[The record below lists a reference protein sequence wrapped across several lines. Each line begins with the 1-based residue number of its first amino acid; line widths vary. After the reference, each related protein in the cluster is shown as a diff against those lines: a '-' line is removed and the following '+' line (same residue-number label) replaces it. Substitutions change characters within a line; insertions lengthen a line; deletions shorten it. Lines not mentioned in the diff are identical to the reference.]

1 MRKVWLSIY
10 FGFSVVFLNA
20 QTRIHTVKTGES
32 LYSIARTYSV
42 TVNDLIKANPELSG
56 NTGVKI
62 GQKLSIPNTGTT
74 TSTTKV
80 AAKVHTVTKGETVY
94 ALCKK
99 YGITLAEMKQWNKLT
114 DLNVK
119 VGQKLIV
126 SKANSDA
133 IYKPVAVPSTPDTPY
148 REEDARPRNENLKA
162 NAIIEQQQVY
172 EKPKDMPVAEA
183 KPALAPV
190 TTLRTNSSNSLE
202 YPGIFNQ
209 YSVSGFKIK
218 KNRGAANYIS
228 DNTSGNQ
235 FLAFYNDAETGSIIR
250 VTNLMNKKTIFVKV
264 MGKVPPAD
272 AAQEIILKLSN
283 KAAQELGAVDEKFL
297 VEVAAYTAVQ

>member
-10 FGFSVVFLNA
+10 FGFSVFLLDA
-20 QTRIHTVKTGES
+20 QEKMHTVKTGES
-32 LYSIARTYSV
+32 LYSIARTYSL
-42 TVNDLIKANPELSG
+42 TLNDLIKANPELKS

-62 GQKLSIPNTGTT
+62 GQRLVIPTQGST
-74 TSTTKV
+74 TSKV
-80 AAKVHTVTKGETVY
+80 AAKLHTVTKGETIY
-94 ALCKK
+94 GLCKK
-99 YGITLAEMKQWNKLT
+99 YGVTLAEIKQWNKLT
-114 DLNVK
+114 DLSVK

-162 NAIIEQQQVY
+162 NAQIEQQQVF
-172 EKPKDMPVAEA
+172 EKPKEMPVAES
-183 KPALAPV
+183 KPAPTPV
-190 TTLRTNSSNSLE
+190 TSLRTNSSNAAE
-202 YPGIFNQ
+202 YSGIFNQ

-218 KNRGAANYIS
+218 KNRGAANYLA
-228 DNTSGNQ
+228 DNTTGNQ
-235 FLAFYNDAETGSIIR
+235 FLAFYNAAETGSIIR

-272 AAQEIILKLSN
+272 AGQETMLKLSN

-297 VEVAAYTAVQ
+297 VEVAAYSAMQ

>member
-1 MRKVWLSIY
+1 LGLSVLLLDAQEKMH
-10 FGFSVVFLNA
+10 SV
-20 QTRIHTVKTGES
+20 KSGET
-32 LYSIARTYSV
+32 LYSIARSYSL
-42 TVNDLIKANPELSG
+42 TLSDLLKANPNLQNNTTVKVGQRIAIPVKGGMASG
-56 NTGVKI
+56 N
-62 GQKLSIPNTGTT
+62 
-74 TSTTKV
+74 STTGKV
-80 AAKVHTVTKGETVY
+80 AAKVHTVTRGETIY

-99 YGITLAEMKQWNKLT
+99 YGVSLSEIKQWNKLT

-126 SKANSDA
+126 SKANSEA
-133 IYKPVAVPSTPDTPY
+133 IYKPIAVPSTPDTPY
-148 REEDARPRNENLKA
+148 REEDARPRNENMKA
-162 NAIIEQQQVY
+162 NAQLEQQQIL
-172 EKPKDMPVAEA
+172 EKPSETPAVET
-183 KPALAPV
+183 KPAPSPV
-190 TTLRTNSSNSLE
+190 TSLRTSSSNSLD

-209 YSVSGFKIK
+209 YSVSGYKIK
-218 KNRGAANYIS
+218 KNRGAANYLV

-272 AAQEIILKLSN
+272 AGQEIVLKLSN

-297 VEVAAYTAVQ
+297 VEVAAYSAVQ

>member
-1 MRKVWLSIY
+1 MKKIWLSIY
-10 FGFSVVFLNA
+10 FGLSVIFLDA
-20 QTRIHTVKTGES
+20 QEKMHTVKPGES
-32 LYSIARTYSV
+32 LYSIARAYSL
-42 TVNDLIKANPELSG
+42 TLNDLIKSNPELKN

-62 GQKLSIPNTGTT
+62 GQRLVIPTQGSATN
-74 TSTTKV
+74 KV
-80 AAKVHTVTKGETVY
+80 AAKLHTVTKGETIY
-94 ALCKK
+94 GLCKK
-99 YGITLAEMKQWNKLT
+99 YGVTLAEIKQWNKLS

-162 NAIIEQQQVY
+162 NAQIEQQQVF
-172 EKPKDMPVAEA
+172 EKPKEMPVAEA
-183 KPALAPV
+183 RPAPTPV
-190 TTLRTNSSNSLE
+190 TSLRTNSSNAAE
-202 YPGIFNQ
+202 YSGIFNQ

-218 KNRGAANYIS
+218 KNRGAANYLA

-250 VTNLMNKKTIFVKV
+250 VTNLMNRKTIFVKV
-264 MGKVPPAD
+264 MGKVPPSD
-272 AAQEIILKLSN
+272 AGQEIMLKLSN

-297 VEVAAYTAVQ
+297 VEVAAYSAMQ